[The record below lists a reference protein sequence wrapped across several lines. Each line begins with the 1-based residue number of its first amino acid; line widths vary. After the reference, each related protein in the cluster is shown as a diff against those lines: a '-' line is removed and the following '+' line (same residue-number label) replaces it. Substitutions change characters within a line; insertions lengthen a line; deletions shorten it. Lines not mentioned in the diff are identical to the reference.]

1 MVDFV
6 NPGLLGSSASFKKN
20 YEVPIVKARQPNAR
34 KEVMDLGRKK
44 SEELSLVTGMFM
56 LRRTSEILTK
66 YLPRKRMVRKR
77 ERLMID
83 EYVVFCKP
91 SGLQERAY
99 LALLQSQGLKNC
111 LYQDDMSSHLKAITL
126 MRKLCN
132 GVSLVS
138 SKVESVLS
146 PSYVFLIEGTR

>member
-6 NPGLLGSSASFKKN
+6 NPGLLGSSTSFKKN
-20 YEVPIVKARQPNAR
+20 YEVPIVRARQPNAK
-34 KEVMDLGRKK
+34 KEVMDLGKQR
-44 SEELSLVTGMFM
+44 SDELSLVTGMFM

-66 YLPRKRMVRKR
+66 YLPRKCMTPGR
-77 ERLMID
+77 ERWLTVD

-111 LYQDDMSSHLKAITL
+111 LYHDDMNSHLKAITL

-138 SKVESVLS
+138 NKVESV
-146 PSYVFLIEGTR
+146 